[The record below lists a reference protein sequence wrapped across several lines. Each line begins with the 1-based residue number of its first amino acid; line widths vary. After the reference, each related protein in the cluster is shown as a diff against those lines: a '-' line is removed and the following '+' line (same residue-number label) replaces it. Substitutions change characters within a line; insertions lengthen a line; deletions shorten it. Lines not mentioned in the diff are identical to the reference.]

1 MSRRRRSGRHRWSAR
16 LAALGG
22 LVVLPAAAAGIALA
36 TPDPAPD
43 PEAVLVDQLAAEGES
58 VDVIECTL
66 RLGDRQLRIGR
77 LDDRAV
83 DELVTSCR
91 AANDAIVVA
100 TADPPD
106 ELASVDR
113 GPWTFGDD
121 VVLDGLWSACEAGDG
136 EACDRLFETGPVGS
150 DYEAFGLTC
159 GDRPDV
165 LDCREL
171 DAAES

>member
-1 MSRRRRSGRHRWSAR
+1 M
-16 LAALGG
+16 
-22 LVVLPAAAAGIALA
+22 LPAAAAGIALA
-36 TPDPAPD
+36 TPDPVPD

-58 VDVIECTL
+58 VDVIECAV
-66 RLGDRQLRIGR
+66 RLGGRQLRIGR

-91 AANDAIVVA
+91 TAHDPLVDA
-100 TADPPD
+100 TAEPPD

-113 GPWTFGDD
+113 GPWTLGDD
-121 VVLDGLWSACEAGDG
+121 LALDGLWAACEAGSG
-136 EACDRLFETGPVGS
+136 EACDRLFEIGPVGS

-171 DAAES
+171 DAAEG